1 MEIQIIAGLGIFFG
15 CFGRAML
22 PFLKKKA
29 EAAKNGGAVRWEGR
43 YMWTI
48 LFAIGIS
55 LVATMFI
62 LPTLRIPTEFV
73 FPNSFLLGWAAEDI
87 INKIAK

>member
-15 CFGRAML
+15 CFGRAMF

-29 EAAKNGGAVRWEGR
+29 AADKNGGQVKWEGR
-43 YMWTI
+43 YIWTI
-48 LFAIGIS
+48 LFAIAVS
-55 LVATMFI
+55 FVATMFI
-62 LPTLRIPTEFV
+62 LPTLQIPNQYV
-73 FPNSFLLGWAAEDI
+73 FQIAFMQGWAAEDI